1 VGTVLDVSDPYRPGQ
16 YPPPG
21 LDQTTR
27 IPAVRT
33 RQPMPSRA
41 PEPPRNKTREYVLK
55 GLGLLLV
62 AVLSGML
69 WWLIQQGGN
78 NQTRDAGATT
88 PSQPQTKF
96 KFVKHEQATT
106 PAVDSSCER
115 NSYEKVKQFFGKK
128 PCVQM
133 VRELYVTTVDG
144 KKVYSSVAL
153 VRMSNAADAQELKA
167 LTEQNGT
174 GNVTDLV
181 RDGRIKVP
189 GLKSLSNGA
198 FAAKVDGNDVIIVES
213 DFEGGSKKED
223 DAKLEEISDEA
234 LVMGDALRK

>member
-1 VGTVLDVSDPYRPGQ
+1 
-16 YPPPG
+16 
-21 LDQTTR
+21 
-27 IPAVRT
+27 VRT

-55 GLGLLLV
+55 GLGLVLV

-69 WWLIQQGGN
+69 WWLIQQGG
-78 NQTRDAGATT
+78 THKPSDAGVTT
-88 PSQPQTKF
+88 PAQPQTKF
-96 KFVKHEQATT
+96 TFTKHEQATT
-106 PAVDSSCER
+106 PAVDSNCER
-115 NSYEKVKQFFGKK
+115 NSYEKVKTFFAKK

-133 VRELYVTTVDG
+133 VRELYYTTVDG
-144 KKVYSSVAL
+144 KKAYSSVAM
-153 VRMSNAADAQELKA
+153 VRMSNAADAAELKA

-181 RDGRIKVP
+181 RDGRIKVQ

-198 FAAKVDGNDVIIVES
+198 FAAKVTGNDVIIVES

-234 LVMGDALRK
+234 LVMGDALPK

>member
-27 IPAVRT
+27 IPAVRSQ
-33 RQPMPSRA
+33 QPMRSRA
-41 PEPPRNKTREYVLK
+41 PEPPRSKTREYVLK

-62 AVLSGML
+62 SVLSGML
-69 WWLIQQGGN
+69 WWLIQQGGDHKP
-78 NQTRDAGATT
+78 TDAGAST
-88 PSQPQTKF
+88 PAQPQTKF
-96 KFVKHEQATT
+96 KFVKHEQVTT
-106 PAVDSSCER
+106 PAVDSNCER
-115 NSYEKVKQFFGKK
+115 NSYEKVKAFFAKK
-128 PCVQM
+128 PCTQM

-144 KKVYSSVAL
+144 KKAYSSVAM
-153 VRMSNAADAQELKA
+153 VRMSSAADAEELKA

-198 FAAKVDGNDVIIVES
+198 FAAKAEGTDVIIVES

-223 DAKLEEISDEA
+223 DAKLEEISDDA
-234 LVMGDALRK
+234 VMMGEALRK

>member
-1 VGTVLDVSDPYRPGQ
+1 
-16 YPPPG
+16 
-21 LDQTTR
+21 
-27 IPAVRT
+27 VRT

-78 NQTRDAGATT
+78 RQPSDAGVTT
-88 PSQPQTKF
+88 PTQAQTKF
-96 KFVKHEQATT
+96 TFIKHEQATT
-106 PAVDSSCER
+106 PAVDSNCER
-115 NSYEKVKQFFGKK
+115 NSYEKVKAFFAKK
-128 PCVQM
+128 PCIQM
-133 VRELYVTTVDG
+133 VRELYYTTVDG
-144 KKVYSSVAL
+144 KKAYSSVAM
-153 VRMSNAADAQELKA
+153 VRMSNAADAAELKA

-181 RDGRIKVP
+181 RDGRIKVQ

-198 FAAKVDGNDVIIVES
+198 FAAKVTGNDVIIVES

-223 DAKLEEISDEA
+223 DVKLEEISDEA

>member
-1 VGTVLDVSDPYRPGQ
+1 MSDPYRPGQ
-16 YPPPG
+16 YPQPG

-27 IPAVRT
+27 IPPLRS

-41 PEPPRNKTREYVLK
+41 PEPPTNKTREYVLK

-62 AVLSGML
+62 SVLSGML

-78 NQTRDAGATT
+78 DPGPSAQDKT
-88 PSQPQTKF
+88 PVQPQTKF
-96 KFVKHEQATT
+96 KFVKHEQANA
-106 PAVDSSCER
+106 PVMDSNCES
-115 NSYEKVKQFFGKK
+115 NSYEKVKQFFAKK
-128 PCVQM
+128 PCTQM

-144 KKVYSSVAL
+144 KTAYSSVAM
-153 VRMSNAADAQELKA
+153 VRMTSAADAEELKK
-167 LTEQNGT
+167 LTETNGT

-181 RDGRIKVP
+181 RAGRVKVQ

-198 FAAKVDGNDVIIVES
+198 FAAKVVGNDVIIVES

-223 DAKLEEISDEA
+223 EAKLEEVSDEA
-234 LVMGDALRK
+234 LTMGDALRK